1 VPGGEAGGQVAGT
14 LRVTSRNARFQQW
27 QSLLGNRAKRQRSG
41 EFLVQGVRP
50 ISLAAASGWPLHA
63 LIYDAGRPLSDW
75 AQQLLRTVDSVQVA
89 MAPDLLAEL
98 GEKADSQPELVAVAG
113 LPRDDLDR
121 IPADEGFLGVVL
133 DRPASPGNI
142 GSIIRSADAFGAH
155 GVIVTGHAADVYDPR
170 SVRASTGSLFAA
182 PVVRC
187 ASHREVAGW
196 LAARRARGWP
206 VVLAG
211 ADEHRAHAAGGRERG
226 HRAER
231 RVAGAVRPPGQHSDD
246 RGRELAERGQR
257 GHRGAV
263 RGRPAAHPG
272 PAERGPSRRV
282 IAGYMTGSRSNGGFL
297 PAEFTGRT
305 LNLLRYEAV
314 LQLWR

>member
-1 VPGGEAGGQVAGT
+1 MAGT
-14 LRVTSRNARFQQW
+14 LRVTSRNTRFQQW

-63 LIYDAGRPLSDW
+63 LIYDAGRPLSEW

-98 GEKADSQPELVAVAG
+98 GEKADSPPELVAVAG

-170 SVRASTGSLFAA
+170 SVRASTGSLFAV

-196 LAARRARGWP
+196 LAARRAQGWP

-211 ADEHRAHAAGGRERG
+211 ADEHGGQAVFDADFTGPTLLVVGNEGTGLSGGWRELCDRLVSIPMTGAASSLNAASAAAAVLYEAARQRILAQRNAAPAAGSL
-226 HRAER
+226 
-231 RVAGAVRPPGQHSDD
+231 PG
-246 RGRELAERGQR
+246 
-257 GHRGAV
+257 
-263 RGRPAAHPG
+263 
-272 PAERGPSRRV
+272 
-282 IAGYMTGSRSNGGFL
+282 I
-297 PAEFTGRT
+297 
-305 LNLLRYEAV
+305 
-314 LQLWR
+314 

>member
-1 VPGGEAGGQVAGT
+1 MAGT

-75 AQQLLRTVDSVQVA
+75 AQQLLRTVDSVHVA

-170 SVRASTGSLFAA
+170 SVRASTGSLFAV

-211 ADEHRAHAAGGRERG
+211 ADEHGGQAVFDADFTGPTLLVVGNEGTGLSGGWRELCDRLVSIPMTGAASSLNAASAATAVLYEAARQRILAQRNAAPAAGSL
-226 HRAER
+226 
-231 RVAGAVRPPGQHSDD
+231 PG
-246 RGRELAERGQR
+246 
-257 GHRGAV
+257 
-263 RGRPAAHPG
+263 
-272 PAERGPSRRV
+272 
-282 IAGYMTGSRSNGGFL
+282 I
-297 PAEFTGRT
+297 
-305 LNLLRYEAV
+305 
-314 LQLWR
+314 